1 MLKNLIKKKCLT
13 KKHQHVDNKNY
24 VHAKEVWNK
33 FKISAIGDYHDM
45 YAKEVCIL
53 SFAPLFEQFKKICL
67 QYYKLD
73 PFHYFS
79 SRWILN

>member
-1 MLKNLIKKKCLT
+1 MLKSLIKKKCLT

-45 YAKEVCIL
+45 YIKTDVL
-53 SFAPLFEQFKKICL
+53 SLAALFEQFKKICL